1 MLEQTKKER
10 ICFVLPTKNE
20 SDSIANVINS
30 IWSLGNKMN
39 WECAVIVADDS
50 SDATPTIAENAGAK
64 VIAGGNVGLGAA
76 IIHGIRAA
84 LEKHPDWIVT
94 MDSDGQV
101 DTDELPKFLEV
112 AKMENAQ
119 MVISSRFLGGKRFD
133 YPYPFVNWVGN
144 RILVFI
150 LNISTGKRFTD
161 SHGGIRLIRSDL
173 AEKFFLIGKHTYVQE
188 TLIQAHA
195 RGAKVVELPSR
206 WKVRAFGQ
214 SRVLHS
220 IFRYV
225 YRTLPALLFHMKF
238 QYGTFG
244 MGLLFLFYFQ
254 KTQQLYL
261 LIAACAFIFLAVY
274 LLGISFS
281 KLKVK

>member
-1 MLEQTKKER
+1 MPEQDSNEK

-20 SDSIANVINS
+20 SASIGGVIDSI
-30 IWSLGNKMN
+30 WDLGKRMN
-39 WECAVIVADDS
+39 WQCSVIVADDS
-50 SDATPTIAENAGAK
+50 TDSTAAVAQQVGAE
-64 VIAGGNVGLGAA
+64 VVSGGGVGLGAA
-76 IIHGIRAA
+76 IIHGMRAA
-84 LEKHPDWIVT
+84 LRKNPAWIVT

-101 DTDELPKFLEV
+101 DTSELPRFLET
-112 AKMENAQ
+112 AKKENAQ

-133 YPYPFVNWVGN
+133 YPYPFLNWVGN
-144 RILVFI
+144 RLLVSILY
-150 LNISTGKRFTD
+150 LSTGKAFTD
-161 SHGGIRLIRSDL
+161 SHGGIRLIRAEL
-173 AEKFFLIGKHTYVQE
+173 AETFFLIGKHTYVQE
-188 TLIQAHA
+188 TLIQASA
-195 RGAKVVELPSR
+195 SGAKIVELPSR

-254 KTQQLYL
+254 KTQQLSLFFAASLCISLAIYL
-261 LIAACAFIFLAVY
+261 V
-274 LLGISFS
+274 GIGFA